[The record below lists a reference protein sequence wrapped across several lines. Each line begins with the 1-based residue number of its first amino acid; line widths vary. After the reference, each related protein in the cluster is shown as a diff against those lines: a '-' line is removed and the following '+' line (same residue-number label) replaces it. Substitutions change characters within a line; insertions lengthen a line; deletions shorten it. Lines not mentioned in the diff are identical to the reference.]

1 MPLMKGSSREAI
13 SRNIAT
19 EREHGKPEDQV
30 VAIAMS
36 EAGKSKDAAPRGF
49 TAAKSELAAL
59 GITLAWSEEYGEL
72 SVKPKG
78 TSKIKT
84 YYTDDLQDAV
94 GTGRLMAKGDKDAW
108 RKTLDALPAP
118 VAVEGSD
125 AGSLVPRPSLREA
138 RAAYARAFAEFRH
151 AEASAAKMYRNGS
164 QRGDPDYKAALKLVE
179 QLREAAE
186 LADIKVSEELIGQT
200 HSGKDAFPAP
210 VPVGDA
216 YYGYTGGA
224 PGEKKISNVE
234 RLVLKLMRAGRTSAD
249 IAEELGMDRRK
260 VITIMEDL
268 RHGGEDEGTVTW
280 KTLPKPVHVSKP
292 LQSVAL
298 RPGEEKEVYRPRT
311 DKELSSSFGKDD
323 ARGMTS
329 IELRD
334 EIRAVR
340 NQISGSAGIMLKREN
355 PERYK
360 QLESRLTDLLDASSY
375 RSKDALP
382 LPVPVKDDRPPLGGL
397 KCQKCG
403 KSVSEKTRQLG
414 GPPLCALHRAIAS
427 GSGKDVDKVGAMT
440 VAEIREQ
447 LRALRS
453 YNLATSKSRIK
464 ELETELRERNAH
476 EPRDAAPRYK
486 PTDCIYNPP
495 S

>member
-1 MPLMKGSSREAI
+1 
-13 SRNIAT
+13 
-19 EREHGKPEDQV
+19 
-30 VAIAMS
+30 
-36 EAGKSKDAAPRGF
+36 
-49 TAAKSELAAL
+49 
-59 GITLAWSEEYGEL
+59 
-72 SVKPKG
+72 
-78 TSKIKT
+78 
-84 YYTDDLQDAV
+84 
-94 GTGRLMAKGDKDAW
+94 
-108 RKTLDALPAP
+108 
-118 VAVEGSD
+118 
-125 AGSLVPRPSLREA
+125 
-138 RAAYARAFAEFRH
+138 
-151 AEASAAKMYRNGS
+151 
-164 QRGDPDYKAALKLVE
+164 
-179 QLREAAE
+179 
-186 LADIKVSEELIGQT
+186 
-200 HSGKDAFPAP
+200 
-210 VPVGDA
+210 
-216 YYGYTGGA
+216 
-224 PGEKKISNVE
+224 
-234 RLVLKLMRAGRTSAD
+234 
-249 IAEELGMDRRK
+249 
-260 VITIMEDL
+260 
-268 RHGGEDEGTVTW
+268 
-280 KTLPKPVHVSKP
+280 
-292 LQSVAL
+292 
-298 RPGEEKEVYRPRT
+298 
-311 DKELSSSFGKDD
+311 
-323 ARGMTS
+323 MTS

-340 NQISGSAGIMLKREN
+340 SQISGSAGIMLKREN

>member
-1 MPLMKGSSREAI
+1 MRAK
-13 SRNIAT
+13 
-19 EREHGKPEDQV
+19 D
-30 VAIAMS
+30 VAP
-36 EAGKSKDAAPRGF
+36 KGF

-59 GITLAWSEEYGEL
+59 GVTLTWSEEWGEL

-78 TSKIKT
+78 ASEIKA

-94 GTGRLMAKGDKDAW
+94 GTGKLMAKGDKDAW
-108 RKTLDALPAP
+108 RRTLDALP
-118 VAVEGSD
+118 
-125 AGSLVPRPSLREA
+125 L
-138 RAAYARAFAEFRH
+138 
-151 AEASAAKMYRNGS
+151 
-164 QRGDPDYKAALKLVE
+164 
-179 QLREAAE
+179 
-186 LADIKVSEELIGQT
+186 
-200 HSGKDAFPAP
+200 P
-210 VPVGDA
+210 VPVKDDLMSQR
-216 YYGYTGGA
+216 
-224 PGEKKISNVE
+224 EEE
-234 RLVLKLMRAGRTSAD
+234 RLNASLRKNKGGIEAYGVKGMKNTQWRKAFKSHEAMEKWLEQND
-249 IAEELGMDRRK
+249 AECQGTREA
-260 VITIMEDL
+260 
-268 RHGGEDEGTVTW
+268 EDEGTVTW

-329 IELRD
+329 IEIRD

-340 NQISGSAGIMLKREN
+340 SQISGSAGIMLKREN
-355 PERYK
+355 PERYR

-382 LPVPVKDDRPPLGGL
+382 LPVPVKDFQPLGGL

-403 KSVSEKTRQLG
+403 NSVSEKTRQLG

-427 GSGKDVDKVGAMT
+427 GSGKDANKVGDITM
-440 VAEIREQ
+440 AELLEQ
-447 LRALRS
+447 LRVLRS
-453 YNLATSKSRIK
+453 YNLATSKPRIK
-464 ELETELRERNAH
+464 ELETELRERNASKAK
-476 EPRDAAPRYK
+476 DAAPRYK

>member
-1 MPLMKGSSREAI
+1 MPLVSGNSQKAVSQ
-13 SRNIAT
+13 NIAI
-19 EREHGKPEDQV
+19 ERHHGKPEDQA

-36 EAGKSKDAAPRGF
+36 EAEKSKDAFPEPVPVKDFNPDAGERGMF
-49 TAAKSELAAL
+49 YGIEQEAKAKKRRAAAKKAAR
-59 GITLAWSEEYGEL
+59 TR
-72 SVKPKG
+72 K
-78 TSKIKT
+78 
-84 YYTDDLQDAV
+84 
-94 GTGRLMAKGDKDAW
+94 RRRAK
-108 RKTLDALPAP
+108 DALP
-118 VAVEGSD
+118 
-125 AGSLVPRPSLREA
+125 L
-138 RAAYARAFAEFRH
+138 
-151 AEASAAKMYRNGS
+151 
-164 QRGDPDYKAALKLVE
+164 
-179 QLREAAE
+179 
-186 LADIKVSEELIGQT
+186 
-200 HSGKDAFPAP
+200 P

-216 YYGYTGGA
+216 YYGYTGDA

-298 RPGEEKEVYRPRT
+298 KPGEEKEVYRPRT

-323 ARGMTS
+323 ARVMTS

-340 NQISGSAGIMLKREN
+340 SQISGSAGIMLKREN

-360 QLESRLTDLLDASSY
+360 QLESHLTDLLDASSY

-382 LPVPVKDDRPPLGGL
+382 LPVPVKDDRQPLGGL

-427 GSGKDVDKVGAMT
+427 GSARDDEDGSTFVRAAEKTEQTKQWARASSMYRLAQRAFINQGLMEQAAM
-440 VAEIREQ
+440 AREDAD
-447 LRALRS
+447 RCAVS
-453 YNLATSKSRIK
+453 WTKAK
-464 ELETELRERNAH
+464 A
-476 EPRDAAPRYK
+476 RDAAPRYK

>member
-1 MPLMKGSSREAI
+1 MPLVSGNSQKAVSQ
-13 SRNIAT
+13 NIAI
-19 EREHGKPEDQV
+19 ERHHGKPEDQA

-36 EAGKSKDAAPRGF
+36 KAGKSRD
-49 TAAKSELAAL
+49 T
-59 GITLAWSEEYGEL
+59 
-72 SVKPKG
+72 
-78 TSKIKT
+78 
-84 YYTDDLQDAV
+84 
-94 GTGRLMAKGDKDAW
+94 RL
-108 RKTLDALPAP
+108 P
-118 VAVEGSD
+118 E
-125 AGSLVPRPSLREA
+125 
-138 RAAYARAFAEFRH
+138 
-151 AEASAAKMYRNGS
+151 
-164 QRGDPDYKAALKLVE
+164 
-179 QLREAAE
+179 
-186 LADIKVSEELIGQT
+186 
-200 HSGKDAFPAP
+200 P

-216 YYGYTGGA
+216 SSECEGCG
-224 PGEKKISNVE
+224 KKISSNNFLCAQCRKKDSDRRAQIHASE
-234 RLVLKLMRAGRTSAD
+234 IAERAGT
-249 IAEELGMDRRK
+249 K
-260 VITIMEDL
+260 
-268 RHGGEDEGTVTW
+268 DEGTVTW

-340 NQISGSAGIMLKREN
+340 SQISGSAGIMLKREN

>member
-1 MPLMKGSSREAI
+1 MKLPERVVVGDDDSQGDALVRMAKVYEDRGDYAMAVSAYREAE
-13 SRNIAT
+13 REFGQRPDREMCAAEARRCAT
-19 EREHGKPEDQV
+19 EINKGMH
-30 VAIAMS
+30 
-36 EAGKSKDAAPRGF
+36 SK
-49 TAAKSELAAL
+49 
-59 GITLAWSEEYGEL
+59 
-72 SVKPKG
+72 
-78 TSKIKT
+78 
-84 YYTDDLQDAV
+84 
-94 GTGRLMAKGDKDAW
+94 
-108 RKTLDALPAP
+108 
-118 VAVEGSD
+118 
-125 AGSLVPRPSLREA
+125 
-138 RAAYARAFAEFRH
+138 
-151 AEASAAKMYRNGS
+151 
-164 QRGDPDYKAALKLVE
+164 
-179 QLREAAE
+179 
-186 LADIKVSEELIGQT
+186 
-200 HSGKDAFPAP
+200 
-210 VPVGDA
+210 
-216 YYGYTGGA
+216 
-224 PGEKKISNVE
+224 
-234 RLVLKLMRAGRTSAD
+234 
-249 IAEELGMDRRK
+249 
-260 VITIMEDL
+260 
-268 RHGGEDEGTVTW
+268 DEGTVTW
-280 KTLPKPVHVSKP
+280 KTLPKPVAVNRGP

-340 NQISGSAGIMLKREN
+340 SQISGSAGIMLKREN

-427 GSGKDVDKVGAMT
+427 GSGKDAAPEKIEIAATHNGESIWKVKTAGG
-440 VAEIREQ
+440 EIRYTPHLSGGLYPTVESAKKG
-447 LRALRS
+447 LDKDKRRYAKD
-453 YNLATSKSRIK
+453 T
-464 ELETELRERNAH
+464 
-476 EPRDAAPRYK
+476 APRYK